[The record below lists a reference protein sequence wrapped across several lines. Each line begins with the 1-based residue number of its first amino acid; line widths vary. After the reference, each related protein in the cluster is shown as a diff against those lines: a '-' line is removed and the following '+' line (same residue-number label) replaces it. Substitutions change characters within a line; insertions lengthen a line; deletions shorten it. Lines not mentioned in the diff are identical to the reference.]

1 METSKNIFK
10 GTGIS
15 LLVTFILLI
24 IFSAILT
31 YTNISENTITPV
43 ILIITAISILIGS
56 SIGNMN
62 AQKNGILNGALVGG
76 SYILILYFISS
87 LLNWKFSL
95 NLQSII
101 MIIATYVQRICTNK
115 VINHL
120 AKEGRTI
127 AFKSVERLPLSVFE
141 SEPAGKTAS
150 RITQDVDG
158 LITLYRLLLNVF
170 FNAMLSFVF
179 AYIGM
184 FILNPKLALLSF
196 IIYPLAALWIFI
208 YLKYLKKIAVKVNET
223 RSLITAKINEI
234 INGIQILQI
243 FNFKKQ
249 TIDEFNVIS
258 KNYKD

>member
-62 AQKNGILNGALVGG
+62 EQKNGILNGALVGG

-101 MIIATYVQRICTNK
+101 MIIVGI
-115 VINHL
+115 
-120 AKEGRTI
+120 
-127 AFKSVERLPLSVFE
+127 VF
-141 SEPAGKTAS
+141 G
-150 RITQDVDG
+150 
-158 LITLYRLLLNVF
+158 
-170 FNAMLSFVF
+170 
-179 AYIGM
+179 
-184 FILNPKLALLSF
+184 ILGG
-196 IIYPLAALWIFI
+196 I
-208 YLKYLKKIAVKVNET
+208 VGVN
-223 RSLITAKINEI
+223 RK
-234 INGIQILQI
+234 
-243 FNFKKQ
+243 
-249 TIDEFNVIS
+249 
-258 KNYKD
+258 